1 MNNDVIA
8 LIKALMKGVSDKV
21 RDLKGSVLLEDR
33 ISSLTETG
41 LASESVVESIGI
53 PVYVDDVA
61 GYSEYGLTE
70 TGWYIFARI
79 LSKDGGAIASG
90 VTVEGADGS
99 IITAGED
106 HVDIAVRFDVASM
119 SRQVTVNWGTETET
133 FTFKATDL
141 AIRNLDYRTTFYVYP
156 LDEFIAWTYTETTDT
171 SFVSGMHY
179 YTKDENDVYTEAEV
193 TEGEA
198 VPAGT
203 YYVHSKARFEGFTRN
218 VTYRYTGVI
227 DCPIE
232 IVLPDIP
239 EDGYGAWVEF
249 QLRYNDTYSATL
261 IPPADDVKAAK
272 DTTPAQTRGINV
284 LDLHYLSVNDLKVWR
299 LINTHSGYD
308 EA

>member
-21 RDLKGSVLLEDR
+21 RDLKGSVLLEER

-171 SFVSGMHY
+171 SFVSGKHY

-218 VTYRYTGVI
+218 ITYRYTGVI

-272 DTTPAQTRGINV
+272 DSTPAQTRGINV

>member
-21 RDLKGSVLLEDR
+21 RDLKESVLLEER

-79 LSKDGGAIASG
+79 LSKDGEAIASG

-119 SRQVTVNWGTETET
+119 SKPVTINWGAESET

-171 SFVSGMHY
+171 SFVSGKHY

-193 TEGEA
+193 TVGGTI
-198 VPAGT
+198 PAGT
-203 YYVHSKARFEGFTRN
+203 YYVHAKARFEGFTRN

-249 QLRYNDTYSATL
+249 QLRYNGTYSTTL

-272 DTTPAQTRGINV
+272 DSTPAQEKGINV
-284 LDLHYLSVNDLKVWR
+284 LDLHYLSVNDSKVWR
-299 LINTHSGYD
+299 MINTHSNYD
-308 EA
+308 GA